1 MPLGKI
7 LADMG
12 VVDAEVVNAVIARK
26 LGIPYVSLKTFRIP
40 PELLKR
46 IPPAVAQRF
55 QTLPVA
61 ESDNALVV
69 AIENPMDMAKLEELR
84 FIAGSK
90 LLPVMAS
97 GEDIR
102 AALEKTY
109 GDTRPK
115 PAVEVRK
122 RINVGIGELT
132 HRLAAETA
140 DTDIDDSSRSS
151 RTTRW
156 CSWSTR

>member
-1 MPLGKI
+1 M
-7 LADMG
+7 
-12 VVDAEVVNAVIARK
+12 
-26 LGIPYVSLKTFRIP
+26 
-40 PELLKR
+40 LKR
-46 IPPAVAQRF
+46 IPAAVAQRF

-84 FIAGSK
+84 FVVGSK

-102 AALEKTY
+102 AALERAY
-109 GDTRPK
+109 GDAR
-115 PAVEVRK
+115 AVAAAEVRK
-122 RINVGIGELT
+122 RIDVGIGELT

-140 DTDIDDSSRSS
+140 DAATSTRRSRSS